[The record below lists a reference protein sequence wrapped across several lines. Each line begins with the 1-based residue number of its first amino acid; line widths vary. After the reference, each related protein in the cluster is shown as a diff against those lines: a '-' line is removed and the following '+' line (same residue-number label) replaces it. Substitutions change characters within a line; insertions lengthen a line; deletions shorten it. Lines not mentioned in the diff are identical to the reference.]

1 MVDKQIKKQSKR
13 STVDK
18 HNDGTG
24 DKFVKLEE
32 KLVEFITKLE
42 CISTDM
48 ENIKK
53 QQNDLIKLVKE
64 KFKNE

>member
-1 MVDKQIKKQSKR
+1 M
-13 STVDK
+13 DK

-32 KLVEFITKLE
+32 KLMEFIDKLE

>member
-1 MVDKQIKKQSKR
+1 M
-13 STVDK
+13 DK
-18 HNDGTG
+18 HNDDTS
-24 DKFVKLEE
+24 DKFVKLEQ

-53 QQNDLIKLVKE
+53 QQHNLIELVKE
-64 KFKNE
+64 KFKK